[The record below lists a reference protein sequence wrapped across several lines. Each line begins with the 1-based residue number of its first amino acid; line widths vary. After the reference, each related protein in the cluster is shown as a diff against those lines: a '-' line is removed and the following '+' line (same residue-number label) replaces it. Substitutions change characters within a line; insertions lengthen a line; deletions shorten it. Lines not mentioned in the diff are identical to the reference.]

1 MTASAWSTIASLAT
15 ALGTLILAVATFSAV
30 RSANLMARVAQE
42 QFLVQLR
49 PVLTT
54 SRREDPTL
62 KVNFGDTKWV
72 RIPGAGA
79 VGEVGPGDGSM
90 GPDTPVVY
98 LAIALR
104 NAGNG
109 IAVLHGWRF
118 YPEWHRDIE
127 HAALEEFQRQNRD
140 LYIPVGDVGFWQGAF
155 RDTEQAGY
163 EEARKVI
170 EAREPWTVELLYGDH
185 EGGQRVVSRFT
196 VLPIRTRIRPPTQ
209 AGPRSRDGW
218 PRPAGTGT
226 STVPTRDDP
235 AGASQGIPSPARRLL
250 TVLAVLPLVLSH
262 SVHHN

>member
-1 MTASAWSTIASLAT
+1 MSAIAWSTIANLAT

-30 RSANLMARVAQE
+30 WASNLMARVARE
-42 QFLVQLR
+42 QLLIQLR

-62 KVNFGDTKWV
+62 KVNFGDEKWV
-72 RIPGAGA
+72 RVPGGSA
-79 VGEVGPGDGSM
+79 VGEVSPGQGSM

-98 LAIALR
+98 MAIALR

-118 YPEWHRDIE
+118 YPDAHRDTQ
-127 HAALEEFQRQNRD
+127 HAPLEEFQRQNRD

-155 RDTEQAGY
+155 RDTERAGY

-170 EAREPWTVELLYGDH
+170 EAHESWTVELLYGDH

-196 VLPIRTRIRPPTQ
+196 VFPVGNPDQSP
-209 AGPRSRDGW
+209 
-218 PRPAGTGT
+218 
-226 STVPTRDDP
+226 DP
-235 AGASQGIPSPARRLL
+235 ARDTELRWLATASRHWNIDRPDPR
-250 TVLAVLPLVLSH
+250 
-262 SVHHN
+262 

>member
-1 MTASAWSTIASLAT
+1 VTAIMWSTIASLAT

-30 RSANLMARVAQE
+30 RSSNLMARVARE
-42 QFLVQLR
+42 QLLIQLR

-54 SRREDPTL
+54 SRREDPAL
-62 KVNFGDTKWV
+62 KVNFGDSKWV
-72 RIPGAGA
+72 QIPGGGA
-79 VGEVGPGDGSM
+79 VGEVGPGDGSL

-118 YPEWHRDIE
+118 YPEWHRDLD
-127 HAALEEFQRQNRD
+127 HAPLEEFVRQTRD
-140 LYIPVGDVGFWQGAF
+140 LYIPVADVGFWQGAF

-170 EAREPWTVELLYGDH
+170 EAREPWTAELLYGDH

-196 VLPIRTRIRPPTQ
+196 ATPVGDADGQPRWLASASRHWNIDRPD
-209 AGPRSRDGW
+209 PR
-218 PRPAGTGT
+218 
-226 STVPTRDDP
+226 
-235 AGASQGIPSPARRLL
+235 
-250 TVLAVLPLVLSH
+250 
-262 SVHHN
+262 

>member
-1 MTASAWSTIASLAT
+1 MSAIAWSTIANLAT

-30 RSANLMARVAQE
+30 RSSNLMARVARE
-42 QFLVQLR
+42 QLLVQLR

-62 KVNFGDTKWV
+62 KVNFGDAKWV
-72 RIPGAGA
+72 RVLGGSA
-79 VGEVGPGDGSM
+79 VGEVSPGDGSM

-98 LAIALR
+98 LALALR

-118 YPEWHRDIE
+118 YPDAHRDTQ
-127 HAALEEFQRQNRD
+127 HAPLEEFQRQNRD

-155 RDTEQAGY
+155 RDTERPGY

-170 EAREPWTVELLYGDH
+170 EAHESWTVELLYGDH

-196 VLPIRTRIRPPTQ
+196 VFPVGNPDQSP
-209 AGPRSRDGW
+209 
-218 PRPAGTGT
+218 
-226 STVPTRDDP
+226 DP
-235 AGASQGIPSPARRLL
+235 AHPQELRWLATASRHWNIDRPDPR
-250 TVLAVLPLVLSH
+250 
-262 SVHHN
+262 

>member
-1 MTASAWSTIASLAT
+1 VTALAWSTVASLAT

-30 RSANLMARVAQE
+30 RSSNLMARVARE
-42 QFLVQLR
+42 QLLVQLR

-62 KVNFGDTKWV
+62 KVNFGDEKWV
-72 RIPGAGA
+72 RVPGGSA
-79 VGEVGPGDGSM
+79 VGEVSPGQGSM

-98 LAIALR
+98 MAIALR

-118 YPEWHRDIE
+118 YPDAHRDTQ
-127 HAALEEFQRQNRD
+127 HAPLEEFQRQNRD

-155 RDTEQAGY
+155 RDTVQAGY

-185 EGGQRVVSRFT
+185 EGGQRVISRFT
-196 VLPIRTRIRPPTQ
+196 VF
-209 AGPRSRDGW
+209 
-218 PRPAGTGT
+218 PAGNT
-226 STVPTRDDP
+226 D
-235 AGASQGIPSPARRLL
+235 PSPDPELGPELRW
-250 TVLAVLPLVLSH
+250 LATASRHWNIDRPDPR
-262 SVHHN
+262 

>member
-1 MTASAWSTIASLAT
+1 MSATAWSTIANLAT

-30 RSANLMARVAQE
+30 RSSNLMARVAQE

-62 KVNFGDTKWV
+62 KVNFGDAKWV
-72 RIPGAGA
+72 RVPGGGA

-90 GPDTPVVY
+90 GSDTPVVY

-118 YPEWHRDIE
+118 YPDAHRDTQ
-127 HAALEEFQRQNRD
+127 HAPLEEFQRQNRD

-163 EEARKVI
+163 DEARKVI
-170 EAREPWTVELLYGDH
+170 EAHEAWTVELLYGDH
-185 EGGQRVVSRFT
+185 EGGQRVVSRFSVFPVGNPDQSPDPERAT
-196 VLPIRTRIRPPTQ
+196 ELRWLATASRHWNIDRPD
-209 AGPRSRDGW
+209 PR
-218 PRPAGTGT
+218 
-226 STVPTRDDP
+226 
-235 AGASQGIPSPARRLL
+235 
-250 TVLAVLPLVLSH
+250 
-262 SVHHN
+262 